1 MEFNLAQVITEE
13 TEKKGAVIDIG
24 ARKITVPPPL
34 LWQPEML
41 DLLFKKPAEAGEGV
55 MGKKDWAA
63 FLKAGGT
70 PALFMELVLRSQQV
84 DKADVGESEAS

>member
-34 LWQPEML
+34 VWKPEVFSQFFS
-41 DLLFKKPAEAGEGV
+41 DTAAAGEAV
-55 MGKKDWAA
+55 MGDKDWKA

-70 PALFMELVLRSQQV
+70 PALFMELVLRAQQV
-84 DKADVGESEAS
+84 DKDDAGESSAS